1 METFHAVSIVE
12 TSYLT
17 VYPCCLAN
25 DGTAIKPAIEF
36 DERLKENVGLTFN
49 IDIDYV
55 RKNPKPSADFLKKN
69 LVTEAI
75 VSSVT
80 SIDNKCSLP
89 CAVEYSTKSGK
100 TAESFHNVLIKQV
113 KILQTCKSCQS
124 RASSSKS
131 ILGKCFEHC
140 QSFCQTCFDMKDVC
154 GECKEKGQVSHHSSL
169 RACATCL
176 EQNEKCVKRAI
187 FAATADCET
196 GNKGAFE
203 MITKSIEEGNM
214 DPEISLFT
222 VLPDSVHVGKSLKAS
237 FSNWWLKLNNER
249 SNIGLLRTLR
259 NRFTFDTMSKV
270 RKLIPRNDHVKN
282 KDRQDPSAVLTL
294 CSDRLTSF
302 LSSVGYVC
310 HTLIPELDKFTDNNR
325 LGMYPS
331 PISVSIANFGWL
343 LFLSWDSKLASST
356 LYRAR
361 LHSPVDKISIIKKN
375 LASTQVHCENNVAFL
390 NSSDGPV
397 LIVELEDNHVY
408 LISSKITSVKCLNTL
423 KERFGLPFTG
433 TLAEVRKE
441 ASKFLKRKEE
451 EYASL
456 GHDKHQVNFMDKA
469 IEAHIQA
476 IALVDRE
483 LVFLADSHSKRIH
496 SAQLKYDG
504 YGVCAINVQRII
516 GYGDD
521 WNSVV
526 SLCVNNNKL
535 FVSHNQGITL
545 IELASCK
552 SQVVYKSQNA
562 LCTVAPFQRGIL
574 LTDQEEA
581 SLFKIDEEGT
591 VQLFAGTKVEGS
603 QDGPVLEC
611 QFKKPIGICVEFD
624 SVVYICD
631 AQSNSLKIITPLSE
645 TARFLKSVGKLYD
658 AFSVHKK
665 GQSPPPR
672 TLPEAT
678 EKVKECKEILAEYE
692 KSVRSVPECSKM
704 TLNGPQGTVSAVTV
718 RSVDMLHWG
727 LDRMRSLFSALSF
740 DATNLLSCMT
750 LDVEHLHSTSHIKHP
765 LLSKKEYCR
774 DLGNTI
780 KESTKRLSSSTV
792 YYYTSE

>member
-1 METFHAVSIVE
+1 MVS
-12 TSYLT
+12 
-17 VYPCCLAN
+17 A
-25 DGTAIKPAIEF
+25 
-36 DERLKENVGLTFN
+36 
-49 IDIDYV
+49 
-55 RKNPKPSADFLKKN
+55 
-69 LVTEAI
+69 
-75 VSSVT
+75 
-80 SIDNKCSLP
+80 
-89 CAVEYSTKSGK
+89 
-100 TAESFHNVLIKQV
+100 
-113 KILQTCKSCQS
+113 
-124 RASSSKS
+124 
-131 ILGKCFEHC
+131 
-140 QSFCQTCFDMKDVC
+140 
-154 GECKEKGQVSHHSSL
+154 KEKGQVSHHSSL

-203 MITKSIEEGNM
+203 MIRKSIEEGNM

-259 NRFTFDTMSKV
+259 NRSTFDTMSKV

-375 LASTQVHCENNVAFL
+375 LASTQ
-390 NSSDGPV
+390 
-397 LIVELEDNHVY
+397 
-408 LISSKITSVKCLNTL
+408 
-423 KERFGLPFTG
+423 

-469 IEAHIQA
+469 IETHIQA

-611 QFKKPIGICVEFD
+611 QFKQPIGICVEFD

-665 GQSPPPR
+665 GQSPTPR

-792 YYYTSE
+792 YYYTSEKSSWYPDPEHEIPLASLPSIPQVPVAKLSEKSVEEMRNYALTYGAAVRQRTNRQETTMARHGTMPEMIYQRQLQISEDRVDLALSEGSESSEVNEEEVETGESDPENVEEVPEYDSSTDEDEEPDDGDSSIPELDRRSTFLLGATTRFGRQVRINSRFLM

>member
-1 METFHAVSIVE
+1 MVS
-12 TSYLT
+12 
-17 VYPCCLAN
+17 A
-25 DGTAIKPAIEF
+25 
-36 DERLKENVGLTFN
+36 
-49 IDIDYV
+49 
-55 RKNPKPSADFLKKN
+55 
-69 LVTEAI
+69 
-75 VSSVT
+75 
-80 SIDNKCSLP
+80 
-89 CAVEYSTKSGK
+89 
-100 TAESFHNVLIKQV
+100 
-113 KILQTCKSCQS
+113 
-124 RASSSKS
+124 
-131 ILGKCFEHC
+131 
-140 QSFCQTCFDMKDVC
+140 
-154 GECKEKGQVSHHSSL
+154 KEKGQVSHHSSL

-203 MITKSIEEGNM
+203 MIRKSIEEGNM

-259 NRFTFDTMSKV
+259 NRSTFDTMSKV

-310 HTLIPELDKFTDNNR
+310 HTLIPELDKFTDKNR

-375 LASTQVHCENNVAFL
+375 LASTQ
-390 NSSDGPV
+390 
-397 LIVELEDNHVY
+397 
-408 LISSKITSVKCLNTL
+408 
-423 KERFGLPFTG
+423 

-469 IEAHIQA
+469 IETHIQA

-611 QFKKPIGICVEFD
+611 QFKQPIGICVEFD

-792 YYYTSE
+792 YYYTSEKSSWYPDPEHEIPLASLPSIPQLPVAKLSEKSVEEMRNYALTYGAAVRQRTNRQETTMARHGTMPEMIYQRQLQISEDRVDLALSEGSESSEVNEEEVETGESDPENVEEVPEYDSSTDEDEEPDDGDSSIPELDRRSTFLLGATTRFGRQVRINSRFLM

>member
-1 METFHAVSIVE
+1 MVS
-12 TSYLT
+12 
-17 VYPCCLAN
+17 A
-25 DGTAIKPAIEF
+25 
-36 DERLKENVGLTFN
+36 
-49 IDIDYV
+49 
-55 RKNPKPSADFLKKN
+55 
-69 LVTEAI
+69 
-75 VSSVT
+75 
-80 SIDNKCSLP
+80 
-89 CAVEYSTKSGK
+89 
-100 TAESFHNVLIKQV
+100 
-113 KILQTCKSCQS
+113 
-124 RASSSKS
+124 
-131 ILGKCFEHC
+131 
-140 QSFCQTCFDMKDVC
+140 
-154 GECKEKGQVSHHSSL
+154 KEKGQVSHHSSL

-203 MITKSIEEGNM
+203 MIRKSIEEGNM

-259 NRFTFDTMSKV
+259 NRSTFDTMSKV

-375 LASTQVHCENNVAFL
+375 LASTQ
-390 NSSDGPV
+390 
-397 LIVELEDNHVY
+397 
-408 LISSKITSVKCLNTL
+408 
-423 KERFGLPFTG
+423 

-469 IEAHIQA
+469 IETHIQA

-611 QFKKPIGICVEFD
+611 QFKQPIGICVEFD

-792 YYYTSE
+792 YYYTSEKSSWYPDPEHEIPLASLPSIPQVPVAKLSEKSVEEMCNYALTYGAAVRQRTNRQETTMARHGTMPEMIYQRQLQISEDRVDLALSEGSESSEVNEEEVETGESDPENVEEVPEYDSSTDEDEEPDDGDSSIPELDRRSTFLLGATTRFGRQVRINSRFLM